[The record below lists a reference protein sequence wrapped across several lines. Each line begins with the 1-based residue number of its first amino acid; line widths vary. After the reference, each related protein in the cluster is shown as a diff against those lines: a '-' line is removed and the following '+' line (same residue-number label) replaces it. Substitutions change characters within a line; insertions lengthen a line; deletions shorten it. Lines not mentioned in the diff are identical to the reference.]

1 MAANKIEDVR
11 DFLIAQIEILS
22 SETISGEELTRE
34 IEKSKSMSL
43 LADKIIGLG
52 KLEVEY
58 MHKLGLNGTSTHFFQ
73 SVKQNELE

>member
-11 DFLIAQIEILS
+11 DFLIAQMEILAN
-22 SETISGEELTRE
+22 ENITEEELKME

-58 MHKLGLNGTSTHFFQ
+58 MHKLNLRGTETKFFE
-73 SVKQNELE
+73 SVKPKQID